1 MPRINISEA
10 LIKMD
15 STEGGTVTDYSN
27 EIMRATLDT
36 TRTNSRHYTFGLVSG
51 LVTVGKLGGTLTL
64 TVEGNTGSTSL
75 LGVLNTMMTDT
86 SPTTRSFEVYIPNA
100 TAASGSQK
108 YVFEAHLVNLQ
119 MANADAGGNGV
130 AMHEATFE
138 VDGAITFT
146 NVT

>member
-15 STEGGTVTDYSN
+15 ATEGGAVNDYSN

-36 TRTNSRHYTFGLVSG
+36 TRTNSRHYTFGSGSG
-51 LVTVGKLGGTLTL
+51 LVTVGKIGGTLTL
-64 TVEGNTGSTSL
+64 TVEGNTGASSL

-86 SPTTRSFEVYIPNA
+86 SPNTRSFEVYLPNA
-100 TAASGSQK
+100 TASSGSQK
-108 YVFEAHLVNLQ
+108 YTFEAHIVSLQ

-130 AMHEATFE
+130 SMHEATFE

>member
-1 MPRINISEA
+1 
-10 LIKMD
+10 MD
-15 STEGGTVTDYSN
+15 ATEGGAVNDYSN

-36 TRTNSRHYTFGLVSG
+36 TRTNSRHYTFGSGSG
-51 LVTVGKLGGTLTL
+51 LVTVGKLGGTLTM

-75 LGVLNTMMTDT
+75 LGVLNTMMTDG
-86 SPTTRSFEVYIPNA
+86 SPTTRSFEVYLPNA
-100 TAASGSQK
+100 TASSGSQK
-108 YVFEAHLVNLQ
+108 YTFEAHIVNLK

-130 AMHEATFE
+130 SMHDATFE

>member
-15 STEGGTVTDYSN
+15 ATEGGAVNDYSN

-36 TRTNSRHYTFGLVSG
+36 TRTNSRHYTFGSGSG
-51 LVTVGKLGGTLTL
+51 LVTVGKIGGTLTL
-64 TVEGNTGSTSL
+64 TVEGNTGSSSL

-86 SPTTRSFEVYIPNA
+86 SPNTRSFEVYLPNA
-100 TAASGSQK
+100 TASSGSQK
-108 YVFEAHLVNLQ
+108 YTFEAHIVSLQ

-130 AMHEATFE
+130 SMHEATFE